1 MSTTQDDA
9 TLLDNTNKKIEWGQI
24 DGDIANQEDLDTV
37 LTEKLDSQVLID
49 ALCQLIL
56 DNGGTQAK
64 IDEILNS
71 TN

>member
-9 TLLDNTNKKIEWGQI
+9 TLLDNTIKKIEWGQI
-24 DGDIANQEDLDTV
+24 DGVIANQEDLDTV

-56 DNGGTQAK
+56 DNGGTQAE

>member
-9 TLLDNTNKKIEWGQI
+9 TLLDNTIKKIEWGQI

-56 DNGGTQAK
+56 DNGGTQAE

>member
-1 MSTTQDDA
+1 MSITQDDV
-9 TLLDNTNKKIEWGQI
+9 TLLYNTIKKIEWGQI

-56 DNGGTQAK
+56 DNGGTQAE
-64 IDEILNS
+64 IDKILNS